1 MTHITVLRTSWPE
14 RVTGPK
20 GKRNRGVVFP
30 HTQKRVNPTLDVA
43 VDKGTTT
50 VHSAAIDPGN
60 VLWEVS

>member
-43 VDKGTTT
+43 VDKGADIEATEFE
-50 VHSAAIDPGN
+50 
-60 VLWEVS
+60 VLY